1 MPYLPIRWWSDTD
14 STDAKVALEAAQQ
27 TANRLGEPVV
37 IQMDL
42 SVVPQK
48 QATQEVLELVH
59 PEW

>member
-1 MPYLPIRWWSDTD
+1 MLYQPSRWWSEID

-42 SVVPQK
+42 SVVPEK
-48 QATQEVLELVH
+48 KATQEVLELVY
-59 PEW
+59 PE

>member
-1 MPYLPIRWWSDTD
+1 MLYQPSRWWSEID

-48 QATQEVLELVH
+48 KATQEVLELVY
-59 PEW
+59 PE

>member
-1 MPYLPIRWWSDTD
+1 MLYQPSRWWSEID

-48 QATQEVLELVH
+48 QASQEVLELVY
-59 PEW
+59 PE

>member
-1 MPYLPIRWWSDTD
+1 MLHRPNRWWSEID
-14 STDAKVALEAAQQ
+14 STDAKLALEAAQQ

-37 IQMDL
+37 VQVDL

-59 PEW
+59 PE

>member
-1 MPYLPIRWWSDTD
+1 MLHRPNRWWSEID
-14 STDAKVALEAAQQ
+14 STDAKLALEAAQQ

-37 IQMDL
+37 VQVDL

>member
-1 MPYLPIRWWSDTD
+1 MLYQQSRWWSEID

-48 QATQEVLELVH
+48 QATQEVLELVY
-59 PEW
+59 PE